1 MLEKLKTNLLWVVA
15 LLLGYSGW
23 SRAQDPDEASAL
35 IDIPDP
41 LPMVAEDAVQV
52 RKPGESMTVAFD
64 PFRIEE
70 NLDDRNRQN
79 AVIDD
84 GPRAEQGAEQDTGVP
99 VLSLDGAMRVDGK
112 GVAWM
117 NQDYYKEGDT
127 VTAGLDGA
135 SVLIK
140 KIRGPKVTVEYLEKD
155 YTLVLYVTPRL
166 SLGRK
171 SGKLMEEA
179 QPETTSSPLP
189 ELIGELADLAGS
201 KPEG

>member
-1 MLEKLKTNLLWVVA
+1 MLEKLKTNLLWIVA

-35 IDIPDP
+35 LEIPDP

-52 RKPGESMTVAFD
+52 RKPGESMKVAFD
-64 PFRIEE
+64 PFRIAE
-70 NLDDRNRQN
+70 NLDERTLQN
-79 AVIDD
+79 TVIDD
-84 GPRAEQGAEQDTGVP
+84 RPQPEQGGDQESGIP
-99 VLSLDGAMRVDGK
+99 VLSLDGVMRVDGK

-117 NQDYYKEGDT
+117 NQEYYKVGDT
-127 VTAGLDGA
+127 VNAGLDGA
-135 SVLIK
+135 TVLIK

-179 QPETTSSPLP
+179 KPEADSSTVP
-189 ELIGELADLAGS
+189 ELIAELAGS

>member
-1 MLEKLKTNLLWVVA
+1 MLDKLKTNLLWIVA

-23 SRAQDPDEASAL
+23 SRAQDPAEAAAL
-35 IDIPDP
+35 LEIPDP
-41 LPMVAEDAVQV
+41 LPMVGEDAVQV
-52 RKPGESMTVAFD
+52 RKPGESMTIAFD
-64 PFRIEE
+64 PFRIDE
-70 NLDDRNRQN
+70 NLDDRNRKN

-84 GPRAEQGAEQDTGVP
+84 GPRAEQGAEQETGVP
-99 VLSLDGAMRVDGK
+99 ILSLDGAMRVDGK

-127 VTAGLDGA
+127 VRAGLGGA

-166 SLGRK
+166 SLGKK
-171 SGKLMEEA
+171 SAKLLEEA
-179 QPETTSSPLP
+179 KPETSEGVLP
-189 ELIGELADLAGS
+189 DLIAELDGS